1 MKRPRSRQAEPVR
14 ADLGGRVCI
23 VTGATAGI
31 GKEIARQL
39 AALGATVVIA
49 GRNLART
56 EAAAEEIAR
65 DTGNEAVET
74 AHLDLASQ
82 DSIRGFAGEVVE
94 RFGRVEVLANN
105 AAVWQPQRHLS
116 ADGIELTWAVNVLG
130 PHLLTGLLADV
141 LRKGQDAR
149 IVNVASRLAGGLDLS
164 DVEFRR
170 RRYNGIAAYR
180 QSKQALRMLSWTW
193 AERLEADGVTVGAAH
208 PGFTRSDIARDV
220 GGWQGTV
227 VRAFFG
233 RCGQSPQCGADTP
246 LWLAASSQAQGQSGR
261 FWVKRREWSCPYRDP
276 AAREQLWEI
285 LCRQSHIST
294 TC

>member
-1 MKRPRSRQAEPVR
+1 MKHLKSRAATEPIQ

-23 VTGATAGI
+23 VTGATAGV

-49 GRNLART
+49 GRSRSRT
-56 EAAAEEIAR
+56 EIAAAEIAR
-65 DTGNEAVET
+65 DTGNGAVE
-74 AHLDLASQ
+74 AALLDLASQ
-82 DSIRGFAGEVVE
+82 NSIRGFAEEIIE
-94 RFGRVEVLANN
+94 RFGRVEVLVNN
-105 AAVWQPQRHLS
+105 AAVWQTQRCLG

-130 PHLLTGLLADV
+130 PHLLTEWLGDA

-149 IVNVASRLAGGLDLS
+149 IVNVASRFAGGLDLG

-193 AERLEADGVTVGAAH
+193 AERLEAGGVTVSAAH

-220 GGWQGTV
+220 AGWRGKV
-227 VRAFFG
+227 VRAFFQ
-233 RCGQSPQCGADTP
+233 RCGQAPQRGADTP
-246 LWLAASSQAQGQSGR
+246 LWLAASDEAQGQSGR
-261 FWVKRREWSCPYRDP
+261 FWVGRRERACPYRDP

-285 LCRQSHIST
+285 LARQSH
-294 TC
+294 